1 MGITLIVVSLLLA
14 IAGVV
19 TFVASRGTLHE
30 IEAFIL
36 WLIAAVLFIGGAIVI
51 ALADLRRSLKNDNA
65 GPKRYD
71 EPL

>member
-1 MGITLIVVSLLLA
+1 MGIALIVVSLLLA
-14 IAGVV
+14 LAGVA

-36 WLIAAVLFIGGAIVI
+36 WLIASVLFSGGAIVM
-51 ALADLRRSLKNDNA
+51 ALADLRRSLKNDNP
-65 GPKRYD
+65 GPKRSD